1 MKKNNINTD
10 MAAENNT
17 PEDNKQHEVQ
27 QPLVN
32 DDEAQL
38 VELDENQLQKDD
50 NSKQKETRRH
60 LVMDNEG
67 KPLEEEDLKQ
77 LDADETVENT
87 DEITQPAE
95 FEDDEFEDDEE
106 DNEKEI
112 LDSDGKLDLTR
123 IFKILKKYWWMI
135 ALNCLI
141 IGVIAALL
149 IVEEPRTYTAS
160 VKLAP
165 EASAAPAGG
174 SLASLASSFGVD
186 IGTIS
191 SSDAIRPEL
200 YPDLVSST
208 DFLIDL
214 FKLPVKTLD
223 GNIYTDYY
231 TYLKKYQRSSWW
243 KKELKAF
250 MKKFKD
256 KPKDPKALAGSQGMG
271 NSDSKTQFHI
281 LSPDEESLVE
291 GMRGA
296 INCTVDK
303 QSYTISIVVTD
314 QDPLVC
320 ATVADSVRSKIQT
333 FITDYRT
340 KKATK
345 DYYYYYK
352 LLLQAKTE
360 YEKALKAYT
369 SYVDT
374 HRDIILQ
381 AYISER
387 DQLENNM
394 QLKLSTYNAM
404 LTQVQSAKNKIQE
417 NTPAFTVLQNAVVP
431 VKPSGPKRM
440 IFVLGFVF
448 LTFVITAVMI
458 VIRS

>member
-1 MKKNNINTD
+1 MD
-10 MAAENNT
+10 AENNIAG
-17 PEDNKQHEVQ
+17 ENKQLDAQ
-27 QPLVN
+27 QSVAG
-32 DDEAQL
+32 DDLAQPI
-38 VELDENQLQKDD
+38 ELQENLPE
-50 NSKQKETRRH
+50 KETQGQHTADHRR
-60 LVMDNEG
+60 LVLDNEG
-67 KPLEEEDLKQ
+67 KPLEEEDQKP
-77 LDADETVENT
+77 LDSDGTVENA
-87 DEITQPAE
+87 DEITQPVE
-95 FEDDEFEDDEE
+95 SDDEE
-106 DNEKEI
+106 EDDDNEEI
-112 LDSDGKLDLTR
+112 LDDDGKLDLTR
-123 IFKILKKYWWMI
+123 IFKILKKYWWML

-141 IGVIAALL
+141 IGIIAALL

-165 EASAAPAGG
+165 EASTAPAGG

-191 SSDAIRPEL
+191 SSDAIRPDL
-200 YPDLVSST
+200 YPDLVSSS
-208 DFLIDL
+208 DFLLDL

-223 GNIYTDYY
+223 GNVYTDYY

-243 KKELKAF
+243 RKDMKEF
-250 MKKFKD
+250 MSQFKD
-256 KPKDPKALAGSQGMG
+256 KPKDPKAMAGGKENGANSNNSQI
-271 NSDSKTQFHI
+271 HV
-281 LSPDEESLVE
+281 LSPQEESLVE
-291 GMRGA
+291 GMRAA
-296 INCTVDK
+296 INCSVDK
-303 QSYTISIVVTD
+303 QSFTITIQVTD

-320 ATVADSVRSKIQT
+320 ATVADSVRSKIQS
-333 FITDYRT
+333 FVTDYRT

-345 DYYYYYK
+345 DFNYYYK
-352 LLLQAKTE
+352 LLLQAKGE

-369 SYVDT
+369 YYVDT

-381 AYISER
+381 SYISER

-394 QLKLSTYNAM
+394 QLKLNTYNAM

-448 LTFVITAVMI
+448 LTFVITAFMI

>member
-1 MKKNNINTD
+1 MKKKNINTG

-17 PEDNKQHEVQ
+17 PDDKQQQVVQ
-27 QPLVN
+27 QPHVN
-32 DDEAQL
+32 DDAQL
-38 VELDENQLQKDD
+38 VDLDEKELQKDD
-50 NSKQKETRRH
+50 NSQQKATRRH
-60 LVMDNEG
+60 LVLDNEG
-67 KPLEEEDLKQ
+67 QPLEEEEQKP
-77 LDADETVENT
+77 LDVDETVEND
-87 DEITQPAE
+87 DEITQPVE
-95 FEDDEFEDDEE
+95 LEDDEE
-106 DNEKEI
+106 EDDEEEI
-112 LDSDGKLDLTR
+112 LDNDGKLDLTR
-123 IFKILKKYWWMI
+123 IFKILKKYWWML

-141 IGVIAALL
+141 IGIIAALL

-200 YPDLVSST
+200 YPDLVASS

-223 GNIYTDYY
+223 GNVYTDYY

-243 KKELKAF
+243 RKELRDF

-256 KPKDPKALAGSQGMG
+256 KPKDPKALAGSQGTG
-271 NSDSKTQFHI
+271 DSDSKTQLHI

-345 DYYYYYK
+345 DFNYYYK

-369 SYVDT
+369 YYVDT

-381 AYISER
+381 SYISER

-394 QLKLSTYNAM
+394 QLKLNTYNAM

-417 NTPAFTVLQNAVVP
+417 NTPAFTVLENAVVP

-458 VIRS
+458 VLRS